1 MKRRY
6 FLIVFFLVAL
16 GVSMLIITEPFSEA
30 DPNMD
35 KVEQKDEVVFS
46 FKNLTLNTVDDIL
59 ERAKEIDLPSY
70 QEEAK
75 EKIEQT
81 KEEANNTINSLTSS
95 FEEVTNG
102 LAKQLISWLLSL
114 LSPEEIKEL
123 LKSDFDIDICH

>member
-1 MKRRY
+1 
-6 FLIVFFLVAL
+6 
-16 GVSMLIITEPFSEA
+16 MLIITEPFSEA